1 MARLMEHTTN
11 HIVGLALQRLLPHH
25 KVAAEHAPRRG
36 DRGKKPD
43 IDIQHG
49 ETRIVLEAKRD
60 NQKWAASAAAARFA
74 VLNPKPVV
82 VGALSYSEEFS
93 DENASEA
100 IRAGAKFRFA
110 FANSNAPES
119 WDGAWRTGT
128 VYDLAQ
134 AIRSPGDMGVGAADE
149 VAEAVNRIKT
159 ELENFAKHY
168 GSTAAAARN
177 DILKALGIG
186 EDDGGAL
193 RRAALIVINALMF
206 YTALRKNE
214 VRDRNNEIFR
224 PRLISGKPPAE
235 ICGAWAEVRDCVNYG
250 AILEIAEQ
258 MVREGGISRKMMA
271 NLQSCAEVALP
282 LAQSGVDI
290 LGRIFHE
297 VLEDAKPMAA
307 FYTTIPGSVMMSELA
322 LAPDAW
328 DGVDWARP
336 ESVGQLR
343 ICDPACGSGTLSSAL
358 AWKIRDNH
366 LRAALSQ
373 AGWEKSDG
381 GELRELQKRLV
392 QDVMWGYDISRASVH
407 MTATALGLISPEVDF
422 RHSRVYVVRF
432 GTTPWGKTRLGSLDY
447 LAPDFNPL
455 DGAGDHAIDE
465 EERAVAPEPL
475 DLCAMNPPFV
485 SGRNNNQLFGFLKS
499 ESERRAAV
507 KAFQKLG
514 KKKVNGGRLFHTGR
528 GQGPAFVSWGAHRVK
543 PGGRLAMILPSTLAM
558 GGGAEWSAARRTIE
572 DNFNLDAI
580 VVSKDPARP
589 AFSDSANFS
598 ECMAFA
604 RKLRTGAKP
613 SAAPALFVWL
623 HKNPD
628 KRENALATS
637 REILAA
643 AKGGKTHGDIA
654 VGGKTVGRFARM
666 PYRGQGAWFGV
677 NFADARLAWA
687 ANQFAARGKL
697 SPYADGTVPM
707 IRLGDAATFGSHRT
721 RSYMELETETKRLER
736 SAARR
741 YAIYYPKVQQENGI
755 PKNENNHNLT
765 EEPKC
770 WVMPVPGQEEWIKNF
785 YKAAGRLIVTASF
798 PIDTSRR
805 VACLVT
811 ERVQCVDYWPVTLK
825 GETENRLKAMTLWM
839 ASSPSLLMTAR
850 TAVVTRCSWLKM
862 GQGCLKHLPVLDLDK
877 IGEDRVDALAAC
889 FDEFIESGMRLGQIR
904 DVAGDGVRAELDGRV
919 GRILGLGDLQPL
931 RDALGNEP
939 VITNRP
945 VGAA

>member
-1 MARLMEHTTN
+1 MALMEHSTN
-11 HIVGLALQRLLPHH
+11 WIVGRALRRLMPHYDIQV
-25 KVAAEHAPRRG
+25 VAEQTPRPG
-36 DRGKKPD
+36 DQGKKPD

-49 ETRIVLEAKRD
+49 ETRIVLEAKRG
-60 NQKWAASAAAARFA
+60 NEAWAARAAVDRFGQ
-74 VLNPKPVV
+74 LNPKPAI
-82 VGALSYSEEFS
+82 VGALSYPKEFS

-134 AIRSPGDMGVGAADE
+134 AVRSPGDMGVGAADQ

-297 VLEDAKPMAA
+297 VLENAKPMAA

-328 DGVDWARP
+328 DGVDWSRP

-373 AGWEKSDG
+373 TGWENSDG

-528 GQGPAFVSWGAHRVK
+528 GQGPAFVSWGARRVK

-604 RKLRTGAKP
+604 RKLRADAKP
-613 SAAPALFVWL
+613 SPAPALFVWL

-628 KRENALATS
+628 KREGALATS

-654 VGGKTVGRFARM
+654 VGGKTVGQFARM

-687 ANQFAARGKL
+687 ANEFAARGKL

-721 RSYMELETETKRLER
+721 RNYILEGKLEM
-736 SAARR
+736 SEVRR
-741 YAIYYPKVQQENGI
+741 YPIYHAKCQQEKGGPAHTDNAFLLES
-755 PKNENNHNLT
+755 PLA
-765 EEPKC
+765 
-770 WVMPVPGQEEWIKNF
+770 WVLPTRGNDEWIADY
-785 YKAAGRLIVTASF
+785 YKAAGRLIISASF
-798 PIDTSRR
+798 RFDSSRR
-805 VACLVT
+805 VAT
-811 ERVQCVDYWPVTLK
+811 MTDKPVQCVDYWPVTLK
-825 GETENRLKAMTLWM
+825 GETENRLKAMAIWM
-839 ASSPSLLMTAR
+839 SSSPSILMTAR
-850 TAVVTRCSWLKM
+850 TAVVTCGSWAKM
-862 GQGCLKHLPVLDLDK
+862 GQGCLKQLPVPDLDK
-877 IGEDRVDALAAC
+877 IGGGQVDALAAY
-889 FDEFIESGMRLGQIR
+889 FDEFVASGDRLGRFREI
-904 DVAGDGVRAELDGRV
+904 AGDGVRAELDGRV

-945 VGAA
+945 VGKI